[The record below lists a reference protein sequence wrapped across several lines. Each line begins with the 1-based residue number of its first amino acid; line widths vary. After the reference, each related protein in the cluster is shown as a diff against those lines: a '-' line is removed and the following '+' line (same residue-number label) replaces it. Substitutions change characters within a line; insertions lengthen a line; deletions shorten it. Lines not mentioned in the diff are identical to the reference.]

1 MATKK
6 EDTIYRCNP
15 IRSIRRICE
24 SAFEKNSSKQQ
35 VSDNTENVSEAEIDT
50 GEAIPFRLEKYD
62 VLPQFFHVNVKV
74 KSALKDEKSP
84 MPDWGDALP
93 YPFSHIVGASLWD
106 GLAAASG
113 FERGFSRDTYEK
125 NSVSLDS
132 AVAKQREKF
141 SDIITTEDVIF
152 HPKIAITDRREGNSY
167 GNPLSDV
174 AQNYAN
180 VAKNLVSKQ
189 VYDIG
194 EDGNLVINPDY
205 HGSILQAPNRKKN
218 REVCKLV
225 RMTAN
230 DVAWQC
236 GITGTIGCIRFIE
249 NVRNIVQNNRV
260 SVENIGVPKNG
271 RNPNYGK
278 FTDYFAKYDCVMDDG
293 RIDVQKFI
301 ELLKAG
307 SVQPDEFLE
316 EFVIG
321 RMMCS
326 DPSKTYVWVP
336 LNNPRAGDCEKDL
349 AIYTAYNNGEISES
363 IDGEVDE
370 AISGLTDKET
380 GNVLGDYWNEQFFL
394 SMLAAKQQSSRRV
407 VTFLTKGRQKEI
419 VLSQEVVNQR
429 TIGFTR
435 EFIVIDNVESDIKEL
450 DFTPFFSDERYSG
463 VLNGT
468 APKKFTCRKISGVCF
483 GFPYN
488 PDIEKWR
495 MEEVAKRQKK
505 DNPKFL
511 EQYLAAYGM
520 NDRNLG
526 GYHITLLCPEGSG
539 NDKKSYFFFRGYN
552 PPSNPTVDG
561 VDVPSE
567 SYMSKIL
574 PSDSNT
580 LLSTIWYN
588 EATTSTSGKIN
599 LPTNARASQTS
610 GSGRSIGY
618 KSAKLPG

>member
-1 MATKK
+1 MATNK
-6 EDTIYRCNP
+6 EKTIFGSSAYGS
-15 IRSIRRICE
+15 IRSICE
-24 SAFEKNSSKQQ
+24 SAFADRGSCG
-35 VSDNTENVSEAEIDT
+35 VSDGRAEVSEAETDSA
-50 GEAIPFRLEKYD
+50 EAIPFRLEKYD

-74 KSALKDEKSP
+74 KSALKDSEAP
-84 MPDWGDALP
+84 IPEWDGATP

-113 FERGFSRDTYEK
+113 FERGFSKDTYER
-125 NSVSLDS
+125 NAISLDS
-132 AVAKQREKF
+132 AVEQQKGKF
-141 SDIITTEDVIF
+141 PDAITTEDVIF
-152 HPKIAITDRREGNSY
+152 HPKIAITDRREGGGY

-194 EDGNLVINPDY
+194 EDGNLFINPNY
-205 HGSILQAPNRKKN
+205 HGSILQAPNRKKS

-225 RMTAN
+225 RMVPG

-236 GITGTIGCIRFIE
+236 GITGTIGCIRFME
-249 NVRNIVQNNRV
+249 SVRNIVQNNRV
-260 SVENIGVPKNG
+260 SVENIDVPKNG

-278 FTDYFAKYDCVMDDG
+278 FTDYFGKYDCVMDDG

-301 ELLKAG
+301 DLLKAG
-307 SVQPDEFLE
+307 SVSTDEFLE
-316 EFVIG
+316 EFVIM

-326 DPSKTYVWVP
+326 DPLKTYVWVP
-336 LNNPRAGDCEKDL
+336 LSNPRAGDCEKDL
-349 AIYTAYNNGEISES
+349 AIYTAYNSGNISAPKTS
-363 IDGEVDE
+363 GTVGE
-370 AISGLTDKET
+370 AISGLSDTT
-380 GNVLGDYWNEQFFL
+380 GNILGDYWSEQFFL

-407 VTFLTKGRQKEI
+407 VTFLTRGRQKEI

-450 DFTPFFSDERYSG
+450 DFTPFFSDEKYKE
-463 VLNGT
+463 VLNQS

-488 PDIEKWR
+488 ADIEEWR
-495 MEEVAKRQKK
+495 MEEISKRQKK

-511 EQYLAAYGM
+511 EKYLAAYGV
-520 NDRNLG
+520 NERNLG
-526 GYHITLLCPEGSG
+526 GYHVTLLCPEGAG
-539 NDKKSYFFFRGYN
+539 NDKKSYFFFRGYDR
-552 PPSNPTVDG
+552 PSNPTVQG
-561 VDVPSE
+561 VKPPSE
-567 SYMSKIL
+567 SYLGGIL
-574 PSDSNT
+574 PSDTNS

-588 EATTSTSGKIN
+588 EATSSTSGKIN
-599 LPTNARASQTS
+599 LPTGARASQRS